1 MVTAPPATNCSETA
15 TGRKVVVELPSA
27 PRSWLMAT
35 ETLTVSPPMPAPSRR
50 LALAEI
56 VPAMPCGV
64 ISSSAAPSL
73 SRSPTSSP
81 VSGVPWSAPR
91 KSPTLVAATFRLMT
105 SSVVPMRLSTPAV
118 VTFSKEKTPLS
129 DCPATASTKGC
140 AAVPS

>member
-105 SSVVPMRLSTPAV
+105 SSVVPRRLSTPAV